1 MKAPDKIY
9 LQACGDCPGIDS
21 CQSCKFDDLE
31 GVTWA
36 EEKVW
41 EKDIEYI
48 RKEALLKWLND
59 SLSDINGINFE
70 EDNYDAGLAHAYGM
84 VISKLQSL

>member
-9 LQACGDCPGIDS
+9 LQACGDCPGFDS

-31 GVTWA
+31 EVTWA

-41 EKDIEYI
+41 EKDIPYI
-48 RKEALLKWLND
+48 RKEAILEWAKEIAENASWVSIDAVVNKIE
-59 SLSDINGINFE
+59 SL
-70 EDNYDAGLAHAYGM
+70 
-84 VISKLQSL
+84 